1 MSRRLKHIVLGLVGL
16 AGLTAIVL
24 AILAALIKLP
34 GEEKTPARVRRD
46 MVLYITMRE
55 GAQTAADVWLP
66 QDITPPAQGGS
77 GRLSLQ
83 LG

>member
-34 GEEKTPARVRRD
+34 GEEKTPAGVRRD

-55 GAQTAADVWLP
+55 GAHYYANSAGRVRAAQSATRV
-66 QDITPPAQGGS
+66 I
-77 GRLSLQ
+77 
-83 LG
+83 